1 MSTNQ
6 LSRKNKPAIHPAIC
20 LIGVL
25 LAFFAA
31 YAHSQ
36 QIHQISFNGSS
47 WMDQNLNGALAS
59 GFTGIAAFQTT
70 PNQQTHVYY
79 VDNSANYDVHQL
91 FYNGT
96 SWSDED
102 LTVVSGAS
110 RGAIGPSAVAGFPV
124 GNFQYV
130 YYIGSESDVHQLLYD
145 NARWTDTDLSATA
158 GGPIAYVWSLVA
170 FTTTPALHVYYI
182 DGSRHIH
189 QLFSNDGTHWADQD
203 LTSLTGGTTSEIF
216 AGQMG
221 GFNIDN
227 FQYLYFV
234 ASDGHVHQ
242 FLYNNTNWSDEDL
255 TALSKS
261 PAADPYSG
269 AQALVIPGT
278 KKLLVYFMST
288 GLDHIVQLSSTD
300 NKKWTKIDLTKK
312 AVAPGGAGLSNRRI
326 HDPSP

>member
-1 MSTNQ
+1 VSTNQ
-6 LSRKNKPAIHPAIC
+6 LSRKNRPAIHPAIF
-20 LIGVL
+20 LIAVL

-59 GFTGIAAFQTT
+59 GFTGIAAFQTV

-79 VDNSANYDVHQL
+79 VDNSVNYDVHQL

-102 LTVVSGAS
+102 LTVVSGAA

-158 GGPIAYVWSLVA
+158 GGP
-170 FTTTPALHVYYI
+170 T
-182 DGSRHIH
+182 
-189 QLFSNDGTHWADQD
+189 
-203 LTSLTGGTTSEIF
+203 
-216 AGQMG
+216 
-221 GFNIDN
+221 
-227 FQYLYFV
+227 
-234 ASDGHVHQ
+234 AS
-242 FLYNNTNWSDEDL
+242 
-255 TALSKS
+255 ARS
-261 PAADPYSG
+261 PRYTRAS
-269 AQALVIPGT
+269 VRSIPGGVADRAVPSG
-278 KKLLVYFMST
+278 K
-288 GLDHIVQLSSTD
+288 LSSRGPRQE
-300 NKKWTKIDLTKK
+300 L
-312 AVAPGGAGLSNRRI
+312 PL
-326 HDPSP
+326 P